1 MKRILL
7 TCTILVSFTLKS
19 QKAGIEPEVNLLV
32 NSVSSDFLR
41 SYVEKLVGFGT
52 RHTMSS
58 TSDPVKGI
66 GAARSWVLSKFRT
79 FAANSDGRMNVY
91 LQNQDVRPD
100 GKRISKKTCLGN
112 PVALL
117 KGTDLIRHKNLHFWR
132 TSALKRLGYDGLA
145 NSVARRQ

>member
-7 TCTILVSFTLKS
+7 TFTILVSFTLKS
-19 QKAGIEPEVNLLV
+19 QKTGTDPELNLLV
-32 NSVSSDFLR
+32 NSVSSDSLR
-41 SYVEKLVGFGT
+41 SYVEKLIVFGT

-66 GAARSWVLSKFRT
+66 GAARFWVLSKFRT

-91 LQNQDVRPD
+91 LQNQAVRPD
-100 GKRISKKTCLGN
+100 GKRISRMTSLGN

-117 KGTDLIRHKNLHFWR
+117 KGTDP
-132 TSALKRLGYDGLA
+132 SDKRIFIIGAHLDQEP
-145 NSVARRQ
+145 RM